1 MFELRSDIP
10 APVDCPYPW
19 DKMEVGQCLV
29 FAEDA
34 DFKTARKSARSQRG
48 MKFICR
54 DLKIWLIEK
63 TNEAN
68 VQLCVLEIL
77 DKHHSLSEGVLTN
90 RLRKFSRESVL
101 AAIDQLVKTGKVEA
115 IKGQHRFN
123 GKVVVFYEKK
133 GDH

>member
-19 DKMEVGQCLV
+19 DQMEVGQCLV

-34 DFKTARKSARSQRG
+34 DFKAARKSARSQRG

-77 DKHHSLSEGVLTN
+77 DKHQSLSEGVLTN
-90 RLRKFSRESVL
+90 KLRRFSRDSVL
-101 AAIDQLVKTGKVEA
+101 AAIGKLVKDGKVEA

-123 GKVVVFYEKK
+123 GRIVVFYEKK